1 MQNYCKTIG
10 ALAAASALVAGNA
23 LAGTPTPTPAPVTQP
38 AAAIQYEMHTGYS
51 SEYLYRGVN
60 LGQDLIEVGA
70 DVKGEMNGFGLSAGA
85 WYGTVSNSSL
95 VGFRLPYDLNM
106 TELDLYAEASYKF
119 GDLKTSVGYIY
130 RIYDL
135 DMLGTQN
142 TAEVYFGLGYDFGFV
157 NASLT
162 YYWGVNGVDVYGY
175 TPGTTDGYT
184 ELALNR
190 SFELSP
196 CWNINLSTNVGY
208 LVEGGEWTSWT
219 SKVSLDWGFAEH
231 AKLSPFVA
239 LGIGLGES
247 ENTLWY
253 STTNQLVG
261 GCMLS
266 VNF

>member
-23 LAGTPTPTPAPVTQP
+23 LAGTPTPTPAPVQP
-38 AAAIQYEMHTGYS
+38 APAAIQYEMHTGYS

-70 DVKGEMNGFGLSAGA
+70 DVRGEMNGFGLSAGA
-85 WYGTVSNSSL
+85 WYGTVTGGSAL
-95 VGFRLPYDLNM
+95 GFMLPWDMTL

-119 GDLKTSVGYIY
+119 GGLKTSVGYIY
-130 RIYDL
+130 RNYNL
-135 DMLGTQN
+135 DIVGNQN

-162 YYWGVNGVDVYGY
+162 YYWGVNGADYNGW

-190 SFELSP
+190 SFEISP

-208 LVEGGEWTSWT
+208 LVEGDAWTSWT

-239 LGIGLGES
+239 LAIGLGQS
-247 ENTLWY
+247 EDTIWY
-253 STTNQLVG
+253 STTNQIVG

>member
-1 MQNYCKTIG
+1 MHHHRKTIG

-38 AAAIQYEMHTGYS
+38 APAAIQYEMHTGYS

-70 DVKGEMNGFGLSAGA
+70 DVKGELNGIGLSAGA
-85 WYGTVSNSSL
+85 WYGTVNNNL
-95 VGFRLPYDLNM
+95 GFGGNGLNM

-119 GDLKTSVGYIY
+119 GGLKTSVGYIY
-130 RIYDL
+130 RNYDL
-135 DMLGTQN
+135 DIIGTTN

-157 NASLT
+157 NSSLT
-162 YYWGVNGVDVYGY
+162 YYWGVNGVDWNGF

-190 SFELSP
+190 SFEISP

-208 LVEGGEWTSWT
+208 LVEGDAWTSWT
-219 SKVSLDWGFAEH
+219 SKMSIDWGFAEH

-239 LGIGLGES
+239 LAIGLGES
-247 ENTLWY
+247 SDTIWY
-253 STTNQLVG
+253 STTNQIVG